1 MSKIKEEVKIK
12 KVVKW
17 AFKHDCCVNCGTTK
31 RKHQGRGLCVKCYA
45 RELTVSIKSKARDI
59 RGQVEVNNAARPLEW
74 TPERCKI
81 EADDF
86 LRWSNDEN
94 NLVLEK
100 FGLYREPPYTRST
113 MYKIAEKDVNFASA
127 MSIVRER
134 LRTRREE
141 GASRGT
147 YNASVFQFTHGFQD
161 RDNQTKNQSFTSYKD
176 DRKKVSDVADINK
189 QKQALDESKQ
199 FVEDAKLRLAKKKKL
214 EKA

>member
-1 MSKIKEEVKIK
+1 MSKIKAKVKIK
-12 KVVKW
+12 KPVKW
-17 AFKHDCCVNCGTTK
+17 ALKHDCCVNCGTIK
-31 RKHQGRGLCVKCYA
+31 RKHRGRGLCVKCYA

-59 RGQVEVNNAARPLEW
+59 RDQADAKNACRPLEW
-74 TPERCKI
+74 TPERCKK

-86 LRWSNDEN
+86 LKWSDYEN
-94 NLVLEK
+94 NLVMEK

-127 MSIVRER
+127 MAIVRER

-147 YNASVFQFTHGFQD
+147 YNASVFQFCHGFQD
-161 RDNQTKNQSFTSYKD
+161 RDNQDKNQSFTSYKD
-176 DRKKVSDVADINK
+176 ERKKVSDTADINK

-199 FVEDAKLRLAKKKKL
+199 FVEDAKKRLAKKKKL